1 MIQTNRIELYG
12 GKGFV
17 ELLDSMGDQHTIV
30 EAARVS
36 YNKRTK
42 GDEADERLLHFLF
55 RHKHHSVLE
64 HVVYRFRI
72 RVPIYVA
79 RQHMRH
85 RVGWSYNELSR
96 RYTSDEP
103 KALYR
108 DYGVEQPVDRLRY
121 HITLLRSLNAYSDLV
136 RNGVGSERARDVLP
150 IATMTEYVTTV
161 NLRALLHFDELRS
174 SQHAQAEIRE
184 LANAMYV
191 LAVREHDYMVWVD
204 KAYSVYGLGGLDRV
218 ISGLWHSKKLT
229 QEEVESYLCFMLGK
243 DHLVKPVLRDL
254 GFQ

>member
-1 MIQTNRIELYG
+1 MPTNKIELYG

-36 YNKRTK
+36 YNKHTK

-108 DYGVEQPVDRLRY
+108 DYDVEQPADRLRY
-121 HITLLRSLNAYSDLV
+121 HITLLRSLNAYSSLV
-136 RNGVGSERARDVLP
+136 HDGVSNERARDVLP
-150 IATMTEYVTTV
+150 MATMTEYVTTV

-184 LANAMYV
+184 LANAMYA
-191 LAVREHDYMVWVD
+191 LAVNEREHMEWVGR
-204 KAYSVYGLGGLDRV
+204 AYTLYGLSGLDRV
-218 ISGLWHSKKLT
+218 ISDLWHLKKLT
-229 QEEVESYLCFMLGK
+229 QEEVESYLYFMLGK
-243 DHLVKPVLRDL
+243 DYLVEPVLRDL

>member
-1 MIQTNRIELYG
+1 MQAKKIELYG
-12 GKGFV
+12 GMGFV
-17 ELLDSMGDQHTIV
+17 ELLDSMGDQYTIV

-96 RYTSDEP
+96 RYTSDAP

-108 DYGVEQPVDRLRY
+108 DKDIEQPADKLLY
-121 HITLLRSLNAYSDLV
+121 HMVLAKSLDAYSTLV
-136 RNGVGSERARDVLP
+136 HDGVSGERARDVLP
-150 IATMTEYVTTV
+150 MATMTEYVTTV

-184 LANAMYV
+184 LANAMYA
-191 LAVREHDYMVWVD
+191 LAVNEHDYMVWVD

-218 ISGLWHSKKLT
+218 ISDLWHLEKFT
-229 QEEVESYLCFMLGK
+229 QEEVESYLHLMLGK
-243 DHLVKPVLRDL
+243 DYLVEPVLRDL

>member
-1 MIQTNRIELYG
+1 MPTSKIELYD

-17 ELLDSMGDQHTIV
+17 ELLDSMGDQYTIV

-103 KALYR
+103 DALYR
-108 DYGVEQPVDRLRY
+108 DQDIEQPTDNLGY
-121 HITLLRSLNAYSDLV
+121 HIVMDSALSFYSTLV
-136 RNGVGSERARDVLP
+136 HNGVSSERARDILP
-150 IATMTEYVTTV
+150 MATMTEYVTTV

-174 SQHAQAEIRE
+174 SPHAQAEIRE
-184 LANAMYV
+184 FANAMYA
-191 LAVREHDYMVWVD
+191 LAIHERDNMDWVD
-204 KAYSVYGLGGLDRV
+204 SAYGLYGLGGLDSV
-218 ISGLWHSKKLT
+218 IAQLWRIEMRTGEQVAAFLYS
-229 QEEVESYLCFMLGK
+229 ELGK
-243 DHLVKPVLRDL
+243 DYLVEPVLRDL
-254 GFQ
+254 GFPT